1 ITRRQLRELPVITR
15 DPYSLVTLSGNVTPF
30 RVNPLGGVPV
40 LGTISPVVIN
50 TQPDQDFAID
60 GQNPNFN
67 NVQIDGG
74 ENIVNY
80 WSTLGQRIP
89 LSGVEGIN
97 VITNGFRPEFGRLG
111 GGLINVGTRSG
122 SNNWRGEVFTFYRGD
137 ALNSHGFEV
146 NAFGRGGNTHLVGN
160 MPGFAVGGPIIHDK
174 LFFFNGTEGNIVR
187 SREDRIALVPNPAL
201 FPAITALVP
210 GSTTPAFFAAFPPPT
225 TNVLTTLNVGQT
237 LTLLG
242 IPAGG
247 ATPFGTFSVF

>member
-1 ITRRQLRELPVITR
+1 
-15 DPYSLVTLSGNVTPF
+15 
-30 RVNPLGGVPV
+30 
-40 LGTISPVVIN
+40 
-50 TQPDQDFAID
+50 
-60 GQNPNFN
+60 
-67 NVQIDGG
+67 
-74 ENIVNY
+74 
-80 WSTLGQRIP
+80 
-89 LSGVEGIN
+89 
-97 VITNGFRPEFGRLG
+97 
-111 GGLINVGTRSG
+111 
-122 SNNWRGEVFTFYRGD
+122 
-137 ALNSHGFEV
+137 LNSHGFEV

-247 ATPFGTFSVF
+247 STPFGLFSGLPALTPAFNLVAFNTRADVGGGLPQDTLLSVTRLDYTLSDRSLIYGRYAYSTRDIFNGALSFSPFFGFNTGVHELA